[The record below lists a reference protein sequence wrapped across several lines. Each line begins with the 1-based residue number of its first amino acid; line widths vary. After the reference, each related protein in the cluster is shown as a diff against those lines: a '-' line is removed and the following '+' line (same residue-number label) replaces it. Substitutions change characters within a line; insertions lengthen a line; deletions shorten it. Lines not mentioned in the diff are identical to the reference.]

1 MKILRI
7 TESQY
12 KRLVRGKNLLN
23 EQFKKIVYLNDK
35 DKYDVNPDMVT
46 ILDYINYKF
55 DSLYNKSLYVLK
67 IEDGKVYVDTSK
79 YTDEEIEYVK
89 NQADLLMKST
99 KYSKDKLI
107 DDEDF
112 AFDSGV
118 DSDYDWGDEDITV
131 VEPDDDTA
139 EIDDNDDTTEEI
151 DDNDD
156 TTEEI
161 DDNDDVAEVEDEIE
175 DISYCDYGMN
185 SKGQKRK
192 FVPPP
197 NMDIKFYQDI
207 LKSIGANVTCQKML
221 FFYAW
226 RTGESSK
233 SAYNP
238 FATTQPN
245 EVNEGCYYNCLKS
258 GRGYT
263 PVGCREC
270 PSGTSPGVRNYKTY
284 ESGLKNTVKTLT
296 NGRYNNV
303 VTKLKNDNI
312 TAEEIASEKSE
323 LKTWGTGGLVLD
335 ILKYNKKIKPTPI
348 SKYGDEPQYVLPDDE
363 NIIDCESCLTKI
375 QTKTYD
381 ENVNDENVKDFRW
394 WINQDS
400 NILKSVT
407 DKLKE
412 CCETKSDP
420 TISTSYNIKN
430 DHTLIAFSVVGNE
443 WINSGKPGKPKES
456 NLTFTP
462 PNRKGWIER
471 GVDGQGSG
479 EFDASRGNRKHKG
492 VDIIS
497 NAGDVIVSPIDGY
510 VSKVGYRIYSTKCS
524 YLVGVDITGTGDYE
538 GYKIRLFYVKS
549 DVTEGVDVDKGDPIG
564 KQQSL
569 NNNCYPQK
577 YSNGNYTM
585 KNHVHVEVYYNG
597 ILKNPS
603 NYNWS
608 NKQSSNTQTN
618 NDEVIDNTNTIEE
631 NSNLPRKF
639 DKVPIGTNVYRSNQ
653 PSLSQLK
660 YILNNYDIDTVV
672 RMNGEEGTGVT
683 PEDEKELVESMG
695 KNYVFQNAHINEGG
709 GSGHRGYETGKG
721 YVGSLNA
728 VQPILKQGNVLIH
741 CSAGADRTGYQVARF
756 MKDNGYCGNPD
767 SVDCRKTLWN
777 YTTKYNNWKRYIPE
791 GRVGYIRYMEAF
803 YPHDKWKKEIGK

>member
-1 MKILRI
+1 VNQ
-7 TESQY
+7 TGWGY
-12 KRLVRGKNLLN
+12 
-23 EQFKKIVYLNDK
+23 DK
-35 DKYDVNPDMVT
+35 MLPYD
-46 ILDYINYKF
+46 F
-55 DSLYNKSLYVLK
+55 
-67 IEDGKVYVDTSK
+67 G
-79 YTDEEIEYVK
+79 
-89 NQADLLMKST
+89 
-99 KYSKDKLI
+99 
-107 DDEDF
+107 
-112 AFDSGV
+112 FDSGKNA
-118 DSDYDWGDEDITV
+118 DYDWGDEDVIV
-131 VEPDDDTA
+131 DPD
-139 EIDDNDDTTEEI
+139 EE
-151 DDNDD
+151 
-156 TTEEI
+156 
-161 DDNDDVAEVEDEIE
+161 EDEIVIVDPDEEEDEIVIVDPDEEEEVDYDDIE
-175 DISYCDYGMN
+175 DISYCDYRMN
-185 SKGQKRK
+185 SKGQKRI

-233 SAYNP
+233 SSYNP

-335 ILKYNKKIKPTPI
+335 ILKYNRKIKPTPI
-348 SKYGDEPQYVLPDDE
+348 SKYGDEPQYVLPDE
-363 NIIDCESCLTKI
+363 NIIGCENCITTELK
-375 QTKTYD
+375 KKHD
-381 ENVNDENVKDFRW
+381 EHINDENVKDFRW
-394 WINQDS
+394 WVNQDGGR
-400 NILKSVT
+400 LEQVT
-407 DKLKE
+407 DKFKE

-420 TISTSYNIKN
+420 TLSISSNEKN
-430 DHTLIAFSVVGNE
+430 DWTVLAFSVVGNE
-443 WINSGKPGKPKES
+443 WVNSGKPGKPKETD
-456 NLTFTP
+456 LIFTP
-462 PNRKGWIER
+462 PNRNGWIER

-479 EFDASRGNRKHKG
+479 EFGASRGNRKHEG

-510 VSKVGYRIYSTKCS
+510 VSKVGYRIYSRKCP
-524 YLVGVDITGTGDYE
+524 YLVGIDITGTGDYE

-549 DVTEGVDVDKGDPIG
+549 DLTKDTIVEKGDAIA

-569 NNNCYPQK
+569 NDNCYPEK

-585 KNHVHVEVYYNG
+585 KNHVHVEMYYNG
-597 ILKNPS
+597 SLKNPS
-603 NYNWS
+603 NYDWG
-608 NKQSSNTQTN
+608 NTQTN

-639 DKVPIGTNVYRSNQ
+639 DKVPVGTNVYRSNQ

-672 RMNGEEGTGVT
+672 RMNDEEGTGVA
-683 PEDEKELVESMG
+683 PEDEKRLVESMG
-695 KNYVFQNAHINEGG
+695 KKYVFQNAHINEGG
-709 GSGHRGYETGKG
+709 GFGSKGYETGKG
-721 YVGSLNA
+721 YVGSLNV

-741 CSAGADRTGYQVARF
+741 CAAGADRTGYQVGRF
-756 MKDNGYCGNPD
+756 MKDSGYCGNPN
-767 SVDCRKTLWN
+767 SVECRKSLWD
-777 YTTKYNNWKRYIPE
+777 YTTQYNNWKKSIPE
-791 GRVGYIRYMEAF
+791 GKVGYIRYMEAF
-803 YPHDKWKKEIGK
+803 YPHDKWKKEIGG